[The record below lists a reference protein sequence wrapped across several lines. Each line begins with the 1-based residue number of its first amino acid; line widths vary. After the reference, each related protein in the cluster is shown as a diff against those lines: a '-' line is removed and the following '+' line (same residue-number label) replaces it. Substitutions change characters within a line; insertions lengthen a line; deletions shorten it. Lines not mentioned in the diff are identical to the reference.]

1 MTNAATVVDR
11 EQAMLDVVK
20 QYFIRADAAR
30 PDVLDLFTDD
40 AELYFPKFGITKG
53 KAGFGE
59 LATGLLGSL
68 KAIAHQFRT
77 STTPWERTRLWWK
90 ARRMG
95 RIARAR
101 NGTGERQRAEGSAAY
116 SSLGVR

>member
-40 AELYFPKFGITKG
+40 VQLYFPKFGITKG

-59 LATGLLGSL
+59 LATGLLGPL
-68 KAIAHQFRT
+68 KAIAHHVSDFNYT
-77 STTPWERTRLWWK
+77 VGTNAIVVEGTTYGSDRGRGMERGK
-90 ARRMG
+90 DSG
-95 RIARAR
+95 RKVL
-101 NGTGERQRAEGSAAY
+101 QRIR
-116 SSLGVR
+116 V